1 MLINLRRL
9 QTSKHTRSLHL
20 SYSFG
25 LLIIRKGG
33 SKSHNMTIGTA
44 LFVQNESS
52 FSLNWRDMNQLSLFK
67 RLRSNIR
74 PVLHAF
80 ELDHGYGLIRTS
92 ACFGNI
98 ASAAN
103 DAKHPAAVRY
113 ELAILLSCTCME
125 Y

>member
-9 QTSKHTRSLHL
+9 QSILVLFTCPTA
-20 SYSFG
+20 
-25 LLIIRKGG
+25 LIFLYDIRKGG
-33 SKSHNMTIGTA
+33 SDSHNMTIGTA

-52 FSLNWRDMNQLSLFK
+52 FSLNRRDMNQLCLFK
-67 RLRSNIR
+67 RLRGYIR

-80 ELDHGYGLIRTS
+80 ELDHGYSLIRTS

-113 ELAILLSCTCME
+113 ELAILLGCACME
-125 Y
+125 H